1 MSPKK
6 FGLAAAAIAAAGA
19 VALGG
24 SALANAAGS
33 TGTNVS
39 GYAATAAPTS
49 SGSADGSGQDGSGQN
64 GTGTGGRGPAA
75 HGHTEVT
82 GDEAAKVSAAV
93 TAKDA
98 GVTVAKVLKDP
109 DGSYDVLGTKAGQPV
124 HFEVSADLATVTEGR
139 GPGGRG
145 QGPAAHAHTEVTGD
159 EAAKVSAAVTA
170 KDAGVTVAKV
180 RKDPDGSYD
189 VLGTKAGQPVHFEV
203 SSDLATVTE
212 GRGPGGR
219 GQGPAAHAH
228 TEVTGD
234 EAAKVSAAVTAK
246 DAGVTVAKVRKDPDG
261 SYDVLGTKAGQPVH
275 FEVSSDLATVSQGGP
290 GADGRRP
297 GGPGGKGR
305 PGGAT
310 SSAPTTS
317 APAATS

>member
-1 MSPKK
+1 MMSPKK
-6 FGLAAAAIAAAGA
+6 FGLAAVAIAAAGA

-33 TGTNVS
+33 TTTNVS

-49 SGSADGSGQDGSGQN
+49 SGSSDGSGQN

-75 HGHTEVT
+75 HAHTEVT

-98 GVTVAKVLKDP
+98 AVTVAKVLKDP
-109 DGSYDVLGTKAGQPV
+109 DGSYDVLGTKDGQPV

-145 QGPAAHAHTEVTGD
+145 GAHAHTEVTGD

-189 VLGTKAGQPVHFEV
+189 VLGTKDGQPVHFEV
-203 SSDLATVTE
+203 SADLATVN
-212 GRGPGGR
+212 
-219 GQGPAAHAH
+219 
-228 TEVTGD
+228 
-234 EAAKVSAAVTAK
+234 
-246 DAGVTVAKVRKDPDG
+246 
-261 SYDVLGTKAGQPVH
+261 
-275 FEVSSDLATVSQGGP
+275 QGGP

-310 SSAPTTS
+310 SGAPSTS

>member
-39 GYAATAAPTS
+39 GYAATASPTS
-49 SGSADGSGQDGSGQN
+49 SGSADSSGQDGSGRDGSGQN

-75 HGHTEVT
+75 HAHTEVT

-109 DGSYDVLGTKAGQPV
+109 DGSYDVLGTKGGQPV
-124 HFEVSADLATVTEGR
+124 HFEVSA
-139 GPGGRG
+139 
-145 QGPAAHAHTEVTGD
+145 
-159 EAAKVSAAVTA
+159 
-170 KDAGVTVAKV
+170 
-180 RKDPDGSYD
+180 
-189 VLGTKAGQPVHFEV
+189 
-203 SSDLATVTE
+203 
-212 GRGPGGR
+212 
-219 GQGPAAHAH
+219 
-228 TEVTGD
+228 
-234 EAAKVSAAVTAK
+234 
-246 DAGVTVAKVRKDPDG
+246 
-261 SYDVLGTKAGQPVH
+261 
-275 FEVSSDLATVSQGGP
+275 DLATVSQGGP

-310 SSAPTTS
+310 SGAPTTS
-317 APAATS
+317 APSATS

>member
-39 GYAATAAPTS
+39 GYAATAPTS
-49 SGSADGSGQDGSGQN
+49 SGSADSSGQDGTGQN
-64 GTGTGGRGPAA
+64 GTDAGGRGPAA
-75 HGHTEVT
+75 HAHTEVT

-109 DGSYDVLGTKAGQPV
+109 DGSYDVLGTKDGQPV

-139 GPGGRG
+139 GPGGR
-145 QGPAAHAHTEVTGD
+145 GPAAHAHTEVTGD

-189 VLGTKAGQPVHFEV
+189 VLGTKGGQPVHFEV
-203 SSDLATVTE
+203 SA
-212 GRGPGGR
+212 
-219 GQGPAAHAH
+219 
-228 TEVTGD
+228 
-234 EAAKVSAAVTAK
+234 
-246 DAGVTVAKVRKDPDG
+246 
-261 SYDVLGTKAGQPVH
+261 
-275 FEVSSDLATVSQGGP
+275 DLATVSQGGP

-310 SSAPTTS
+310 SGAPTTS
-317 APAATS
+317 APSATS

>member
-33 TGTNVS
+33 TATIVS
-39 GYAATAAPTS
+39 GYAATAAPT
-49 SGSADGSGQDGSGQN
+49 ADGTGRDGAGKS
-64 GTGTGGRGPAA
+64 GTGTGGQGPAA
-75 HGHTEVT
+75 HAHTEVT

-109 DGSYDVLGTKAGQPV
+109 DGSYDVLGTKDGQPV

-139 GPGGRG
+139 GPGGR
-145 QGPAAHAHTEVTGD
+145 GPAAHAHTEVTGD

-189 VLGTKAGQPVHFEV
+189 VLGTKDGQPVHFEV
-203 SSDLATVTE
+203 SADLATVN
-212 GRGPGGR
+212 
-219 GQGPAAHAH
+219 
-228 TEVTGD
+228 
-234 EAAKVSAAVTAK
+234 
-246 DAGVTVAKVRKDPDG
+246 
-261 SYDVLGTKAGQPVH
+261 
-275 FEVSSDLATVSQGGP
+275 QGGP

-310 SSAPTTS
+310 SGAPSTS

>member
-39 GYAATAAPTS
+39 GYAATAPTS
-49 SGSADGSGQDGSGQN
+49 SGSADSSGQDGTGQN
-64 GTGTGGRGPAA
+64 GTDAGGRGPAA
-75 HGHTEVT
+75 HAHTEVT

-109 DGSYDVLGTKAGQPV
+109 DGSYDVLGTKDGQPV
-124 HFEVSADLATVTEGR
+124 HFEVSA
-139 GPGGRG
+139 
-145 QGPAAHAHTEVTGD
+145 
-159 EAAKVSAAVTA
+159 
-170 KDAGVTVAKV
+170 
-180 RKDPDGSYD
+180 
-189 VLGTKAGQPVHFEV
+189 
-203 SSDLATVTE
+203 
-212 GRGPGGR
+212 
-219 GQGPAAHAH
+219 
-228 TEVTGD
+228 
-234 EAAKVSAAVTAK
+234 
-246 DAGVTVAKVRKDPDG
+246 
-261 SYDVLGTKAGQPVH
+261 
-275 FEVSSDLATVSQGGP
+275 DLATVSQGGP

-310 SSAPTTS
+310 SGAPTTS
-317 APAATS
+317 APSATS

>member
-39 GYAATAAPTS
+39 GYAATAPTS
-49 SGSADGSGQDGSGQN
+49 SGSADSSGQDGTGQN
-64 GTGTGGRGPAA
+64 GTDAGGR
-75 HGHTEVT
+75 
-82 GDEAAKVSAAV
+82 
-93 TAKDA
+93 
-98 GVTVAKVLKDP
+98 
-109 DGSYDVLGTKAGQPV
+109 
-124 HFEVSADLATVTEGR
+124 
-139 GPGGRG
+139 
-145 QGPAAHAHTEVTGD
+145 GPAAHAHTEVTGD

-189 VLGTKAGQPVHFEV
+189 VLGTKGGQPVHFEV
-203 SSDLATVTE
+203 SA
-212 GRGPGGR
+212 
-219 GQGPAAHAH
+219 
-228 TEVTGD
+228 
-234 EAAKVSAAVTAK
+234 
-246 DAGVTVAKVRKDPDG
+246 
-261 SYDVLGTKAGQPVH
+261 
-275 FEVSSDLATVSQGGP
+275 DLATVSQGGP

-310 SSAPTTS
+310 SGAPTTS